1 MSSPGRA
8 SNLAD
13 VSSAVSTLSSFSSTS
28 SDEQRLRVPARRK
41 LPAKKPPSAK
51 RAKHDTS
58 SDTTSSYTR
67 KTTSSDTSHDTS
79 HDKSHDTSNDRSRED
94 EKDISGSQQD
104 MFGDEREYSSSV
116 GSSCLR
122 TIHISQWQIV
132 FVPDNSEL
140 TFSENPEGKDN
151 KGDKSDDVSHSQ
163 QPPATEQYQIAT
175 PAQKLQSL
183 QFSGHCVSVC
193 ETAETETCGY
203 VTS

>member
-1 MSSPGRA
+1 MYPCSFQASTTGAMPSPGRA
-8 SNLAD
+8 SNLDD

-104 MFGDEREYSSSV
+104 MFGDERECSSSV
-116 GSSCLR
+116 GSSSPVVRKNRAAASTIKLR
-122 TIHISQWQIV
+122 
-132 FVPDNSEL
+132 
-140 TFSENPEGKDN
+140 
-151 KGDKSDDVSHSQ
+151 
-163 QPPATEQYQIAT
+163 YC
-175 PAQKLQSL
+175 QKYLL
-183 QFSGHCVSVC
+183 IYMEMNEKVKV
-193 ETAETETCGY
+193 
-203 VTS
+203 